1 MKQATFY
8 LANMCCS
15 SEERVVRKHL
25 SGMAGVTDLKF
36 QVMERRLTVEYQL
49 EDERPIFQALEKLGM
64 GPRLQVPTSPEPRAR
79 HPFFVAL
86 AFSGGLAAA
95 CEILALRGAPES
107 SALVVGLALLSMVLS
122 GRQTFAKG
130 WSALRSLTFNMNFL
144 MSTAILGAMLLG
156 EWPEAAMV
164 TCLFSV
170 AETVEGYS
178 LERAR
183 NAIRSLMELSPEK
196 ATLLSCCGHESVVPA
211 AQVALGKRVRVK
223 PGERIPLDGTVVAGG
238 SSVNQASIT
247 GESLPVEKRVGDAV
261 FAGTINERG
270 SFDFEV
276 TAARG
281 NTTLDR
287 IVAAVQAAQ
296 AERAPTQRFV
306 DKFAAYYTPVVMLLA
321 VLLAAIPPVLFA
333 APFDVWAYRALTLLV
348 VACPCALVISTP
360 VTVVSGLAA
369 AARAGILIKGGVY
382 LEQGRKLRAVAL
394 DKTGTLTR
402 GKPEVSQVISLS
414 SLSESEVLGLLASL
428 ESRSEHPLAGAILS
442 HWKSGALQEVSEF
455 EALVGRGLQGTID
468 GRSYRVGSARLVRE
482 SGFTVPAGYQLES
495 TGRTVLFL
503 MDGEKLLG
511 MVAVTDPIR
520 ESSKMAV
527 ARLKSLGIVPLMLS
541 GDEQPTAVAIAQELD
556 IQVVAGNLLPEDKLK
571 AIEQALSRFGSV
583 AMVGDG
589 INDAPALARASI
601 GFAMGAAGTATALE
615 TADVALMSDN
625 LNGLPEFVRL
635 SRQTGRLLTQNIVFS
650 LLVKLVALGLSVTG
664 NLTLW
669 VAVLADV
676 GATLLVV
683 ANGLRLLGFRTQQQ

>member
-223 PGERIPLDGTVVAGG
+223 PGERIPLDGTVVAVVPKEGQT
-238 SSVNQASIT
+238 VNANQS
-247 GESLPVEKRVGDAV
+247 
-261 FAGTINERG
+261 
-270 SFDFEV
+270 
-276 TAARG
+276 
-281 NTTLDR
+281 
-287 IVAAVQAAQ
+287 
-296 AERAPTQRFV
+296 APTIVKLARL
-306 DKFAAYYTPVVMLLA
+306 DTMLVKA
-321 VLLAAIPPVLFA
+321 
-333 APFDVWAYRALTLLV
+333 
-348 VACPCALVISTP
+348 
-360 VTVVSGLAA
+360 
-369 AARAGILIKGGVY
+369 
-382 LEQGRKLRAVAL
+382 
-394 DKTGTLTR
+394 
-402 GKPEVSQVISLS
+402 
-414 SLSESEVLGLLASL
+414 
-428 ESRSEHPLAGAILS
+428 
-442 HWKSGALQEVSEF
+442 EVSE
-455 EALVGRGLQGTID
+455 
-468 GRSYRVGSARLVRE
+468 
-482 SGFTVPAGYQLES
+482 
-495 TGRTVLFL
+495 
-503 MDGEKLLG
+503 
-511 MVAVTDPIR
+511 
-520 ESSKMAV
+520 
-527 ARLKSLGIVPLMLS
+527 
-541 GDEQPTAVAIAQELD
+541 
-556 IQVVAGNLLPEDKLK
+556 
-571 AIEQALSRFGSV
+571 
-583 AMVGDG
+583 
-589 INDAPALARASI
+589 
-601 GFAMGAAGTATALE
+601 
-615 TADVALMSDN
+615 ADVVKVQP
-625 LNGLPEFVRL
+625 G
-635 SRQTGRLLTQNIVFS
+635 QTV
-650 LLVKLVALGLSVTG
+650 
-664 NLTLW
+664 
-669 VAVLADV
+669 
-676 GATLLVV
+676 
-683 ANGLRLLGFRTQQQ
+683 

>member
-25 SGMAGVTDLKF
+25 GSMAGVTDLKF

-79 HPFFVAL
+79 HGFFVAL

-107 SALVVGLALLSMVLS
+107 SALVVGLALLSMLLS

-183 NAIRSLMELSPEK
+183 DAIRSLMELSPEK

-238 SSVNQASIT
+238 SSVNQAPIT
-247 GESLPVEKRVGDAV
+247 GESLPVEKRVGDTV

-276 TAARG
+276 TAVRG

-296 AERAPTQRFV
+296 ADRAPTQRFV
-306 DKFAAYYTPVVMLLA
+306 DKFAAYYTPAVMLLA
-321 VLLAAIPPVLFA
+321 VLLAVIPPALLA
-333 APFDVWAYRALTLLV
+333 ASFSVWAYRALTLLV

-382 LEQGRKLRAVAL
+382 LEEGRKLQAVAL

-442 HWKSGALQEVSEF
+442 RWGGGALQEVSEF
-455 EALVGRGLQGTID
+455 EALVGRGLRGTID
-468 GRSYRVGSARLVRE
+468 GRGYRVGSARLVRE
-482 SGFTVPAGYQLES
+482 SGLTVPAGYQLES

-503 MDGEKLLG
+503 MDEEQLLG

-541 GDEQPTAVAIAQELD
+541 GDEQQTAVAIAQELD
-556 IQVVAGNLLPEDKLK
+556 IQEVAGNLLPEDKLK

-615 TADVALMSDN
+615 TADVALMSDD

-650 LLVKLVALGLSVTG
+650 LMVKLVALGLSVTG

-669 VAVLADV
+669 IAVLADV

>member
-25 SGMAGVTDLKF
+25 GSMAGVTDLKF

-79 HPFFVAL
+79 HGFFVAL

-107 SALVVGLALLSMVLS
+107 SALVVGLALLSMLLG

-211 AQVALGKRVRVK
+211 TEVTLGKRVRVK
-223 PGERIPLDGTVVAGG
+223 PGERIPLDGTLVTGG
-238 SSVNQASIT
+238 SSVNQAPIT
-247 GESLPVEKRVGDAV
+247 GESLPVEKRVGDTV

-276 TAARG
+276 TAVRG

-296 AERAPTQRFV
+296 ADRAPTQRFV

-321 VLLAAIPPVLFA
+321 VLLAVIPPALLA
-333 APFDVWAYRALTLLV
+333 SPFSVWAYRALTLLV

-382 LEQGRKLRAVAL
+382 LEEGRKLRAVAL

-442 HWKSGALQEVSEF
+442 HWGGGALPEVSEF
-455 EALVGRGLQGTID
+455 EALVGRGLRGTID
-468 GRSYRVGSARLVRE
+468 GTDYRVGSARLVRE

-495 TGRTVLFL
+495 MGRTVLFL
-503 MDGEKLLG
+503 MDEEQLLG

-520 ESSKMAV
+520 ESSRTAV

-541 GDEQPTAVAIAQELD
+541 GDEQQTAAAIARELGIQE
-556 IQVVAGNLLPEDKLK
+556 VAGNLLPEDKLK

-615 TADVALMSDN
+615 TADVALMSDD

-669 VAVLADV
+669 IAVLADV